1 MNISKIASAA
11 YNSIISGLAGYEATA
26 NISLQ
31 QLEDEI
37 CEQRLATLYKYYLKN
52 ALPLEDLYASLNC
65 IQVDCD
71 YIGKCCHVEN
81 IGQEKV
87 AHFEIPP
94 IAMSLKDKAIKWIGS
109 VDRQIKFKVFL
120 SEAFRFNK
128 FNSRQKNRPY
138 VYIDPVINANGMMD
152 GYIFNAP
159 LLERLSITAI
169 FRDDRQLEEFD
180 CCQNPMENVL
190 TVIDAEVKDAVIKK
204 YISYYRQL
212 YPQPQPNN
220 QVPQ

>member
-26 NISLQ
+26 NISIQ

-37 CEQRLATLYKYYLKN
+37 CEQRLATIYKYYLKN
-52 ALPLEDLYASLNC
+52 LLPAEDLYASLNC
-65 IQVDCD
+65 VEVDCD
-71 YIGKCCHVEN
+71 FIGKCCNLEN

-87 AHFEIPP
+87 PHFEIPP
-94 IAMSLKDKAIKWIGS
+94 IAFGLKDKAIKWIGS
-109 VDRQIKFKVFL
+109 VDHQIKFKVFL

-128 FNSRQKNRPY
+128 YNSRQKNKPF
-138 VYIDPVINANGMMD
+138 VYIDPTINSNGMMD

-159 LLERLSITAI
+159 FLERLSITAI
-169 FRDDRQLEEFD
+169 FKDDRKLQEFD
-180 CCQNPMENVL
+180 CCSIPSEDSL
-190 TVIDAEVKDAVIKK
+190 TILDSAVKDVVVKK
-204 YISYYRQL
+204 YINYYRQL

-220 QVPQ
+220 QIPQ